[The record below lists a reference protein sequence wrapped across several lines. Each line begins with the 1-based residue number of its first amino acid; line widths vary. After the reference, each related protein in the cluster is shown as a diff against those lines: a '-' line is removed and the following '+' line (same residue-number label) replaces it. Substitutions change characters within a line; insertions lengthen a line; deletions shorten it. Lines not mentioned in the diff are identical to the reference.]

1 MLTRSSSRCAT
12 HRERACELRPDRS
25 GVKKEETAQPPQ
37 RPEPTSDQL
46 LAFREEFPI
55 LAKTTYLVSNSLG
68 PMPRTVPEKLAE
80 YARDWGELGVMAWN
94 RGWWEQPVEVG
105 NEIAPLI
112 NAGNGEIVMMPNVTI
127 AQTAVLSAIDF
138 PKERDTVVMTE
149 LDFPS
154 VRYAYA
160 EMAQRLGAR
169 VVVVRSDDG
178 LTIDPDKLLAAIDER
193 TRLIAVSHVLFRSAY
208 IMDADVICRRAHDVG
223 ALVSLDSFHAVG
235 VVPVD
240 VKRSKTDFLTGGVLK
255 WLCGGPGACFLYVSP
270 SVRDQ
275 LKPALTG
282 WQAHA
287 RPFAFEE
294 KMEYTAGP
302 FRWLN
307 GTPVIPALYA
317 AAEGPKIVRR
327 AGIAAIRAK
336 SVRLTSRLIELA
348 DARGY
353 KVNAPRDPARRGGTV
368 ALDVP
373 HGYEVTQHLLSRNI
387 LVDYRVGAGI
397 RIAPHFFTS
406 EEELELAV
414 SEIETALE
422 SGSWQRFSEK
432 IAVVT

>member
-1 MLTRSSSRCAT
+1 MSAGPPGSPVNTG
-12 HRERACELRPDRS
+12 S
-25 GVKKEETAQPPQ
+25 GRRQDP
-37 RPEPTSDQL
+37 L

-55 LAKTTYLVSNSLG
+55 LEKTTYLVSNSLG

-80 YARDWGELGVMAWN
+80 YARDWGDLGVKAWN
-94 RGWWEQPVEVG
+94 RGWWELPVDVG

-112 NAGNGEIVMMPNVTI
+112 NADNGEVAMMPNVTI
-127 AQTAVLSAIDF
+127 AQTAVLSSIDF
-138 PKERDTVVMTE
+138 TKERDTVVMTE

-154 VRYAYA
+154 VRYAFA
-160 EMAQRLGAR
+160 EMAEKLGAR

-178 LTIDPDKLLAAIDER
+178 LTIDRDKLLTAIDER
-193 TRLIAVSHVLFRSAY
+193 TRLVAVSHVLFRSSFF
-208 IMDADVICRRAHDVG
+208 MDVDAICARAHEVG

-270 SVRDQ
+270 SVRDK

-294 KMEYTAGP
+294 TMEFTSGA

-317 AAEGPKIVRR
+317 AAEGPKLLRR
-327 AGIAAIRAK
+327 AGVGAIREK
-336 SVRLTSRLIELA
+336 SVRLTSHLIDLA
-348 DARGY
+348 DSRGY
-353 KVNAPRDPARRGGTV
+353 TVNAPRDPARRGGTV
-368 ALDVP
+368 AIDVP

-397 RIAPHFFTS
+397 RIAPHFFTR
-406 EEELELAV
+406 EDELDEAI
-414 SEIETALE
+414 SEIDKALE

>member
-1 MLTRSSSRCAT
+1 MSTD
-12 HRERACELRPDRS
+12 P
-25 GVKKEETAQPPQ
+25 
-37 RPEPTSDQL
+37 L

-55 LAKTTYLVSNSLG
+55 LEKTNYLVSNSLG

-80 YARDWGELGVMAWN
+80 YARDWGDLGVKAWN

-112 NAGNGEIVMMPNVTI
+112 NADAGEIVMMPNVTI
-127 AQTAVLSAIDF
+127 AQSAVLSAVDF
-138 PKERDTVVMTE
+138 TKERDTIVMTE

-160 EMAQRLGAR
+160 EMAQRFGAR
-169 VVVVRSDDG
+169 VLSVPSDDG
-178 LTIDPDKLLAAIDER
+178 IGIDRDTLLRSIDER
-193 TRLIAVSHVLFRSAY
+193 TRLVCVSHVLFRSAY
-208 IMDADVICRRAHDVG
+208 LMDVDAICQRAHQVG

-235 VVPVD
+235 IVPVD
-240 VKRSKTDFLTGGVLK
+240 VKRSKPDFLTGGVLK

-270 SVRDQ
+270 AVRDK

-282 WQAHA
+282 WQAHS

-294 KMEYTAGP
+294 DMEYTTGA

-317 AAEGPKIVRR
+317 AAEGPRILRR
-327 AGIAAIRAK
+327 VGIQAIREK

-348 DARGY
+348 DVRGY
-353 KVNAPRDPARRGGTV
+353 TVNAPRDQNERGGTI

-397 RIAPHFFTS
+397 RIAPHFFTK
-406 EEELELAV
+406 EEELDEAV
-414 SEIETALE
+414 FEIDHALE
-422 SGSWQRFSEK
+422 TGTWQRFSET
-432 IAVVT
+432 IPVVT